1 MGGSSIILKE
11 ADKVVEIRMD
21 NSKWFKFAGIG
32 MVLLVVVGLIT
43 WQSVDRYKEVKQI
56 ESKLGFDITVVDRQ
70 SHDAWWAATRTYLVR
85 PLGDGKGSNMEY
97 LFYLNKENKVEQWAK
112 VRNGKIIKENI
123 TEKE

>member
-1 MGGSSIILKE
+1 M
-11 ADKVVEIRMD
+11 AEIRRD
-21 NSKWFKFAGIG
+21 NSKRFKFVGIG
-32 MVLLVVVGLIT
+32 MVLIVVVGLST

-70 SHDAWWAATRTYLVR
+70 SHDAWWAATRTYLVK
-85 PLGDGKGSNMEY
+85 PLGDGNESNIEY

-112 VRNGKIIKENI
+112 VRNGKTIKQNI